1 MLQHCAGLP
10 RCCGAD
16 NTHSACWPM
25 NSQTTKDQQ
34 KNVNSTCSLLVGK
47 HLGGDTCLLM
57 GPYGAMHGT
66 AQKPL
71 IPSWDHESRHT
82 PHLCEPCRTTA
93 TTRAK
98 TAGPFE
104 PVMYVLTWCGPCN
117 LAWTRGHLPHLVPKC
132 KDMVENMGVG
142 DSNTSSD
149 RTQSSAVDVIKD
161 LDIDVVIESATR
173 NSKCKRVACKRDC

>member
-1 MLQHCAGLP
+1 MVQKWWRPCPWHTLWTFLSFSFPLVVMTAMLQHCAGLP

-98 TAGPFE
+98 TAATPGTPDQ
-104 PVMYVLTWCGPCN
+104 PLRALQDN
-117 LAWTRGHLPHLVPKC
+117 SNHAS
-132 KDMVENMGVG
+132 ENSG
-142 DSNTSSD
+142 
-149 RTQSSAVDVIKD
+149 KP
-161 LDIDVVIESATR
+161 L
-173 NSKCKRVACKRDC
+173 